1 MTSLQCSVV
10 AAAYQNQKKA
20 WVWLWLRLSV
30 CYCEVIKSKLRRNK
44 AQGFYMQVSR
54 SIWRTFEIGSPC
66 LGMLWPF
73 GKSLILRC
81 SCTELK
87 TYRAFTPYLLLGRE
101 EASLL
106 FSSPPSFSLISPLPH
121 PALFRCTWPGEYHNQ
136 NGGGG
141 SSRSCITSTT
151 TTHFYYLTWSITI
164 RTEEE
169 ETPASA
175 SFPTARLIFCFF
187 NLIFYSSRDIAICGM
202 KSSYRVSNKQARRTM
217 PRELQSCS
225 FTTLPSPSPC
235 QGPRCPQGPQCLR

>member
-1 MTSLQCSVV
+1 
-10 AAAYQNQKKA
+10 
-20 WVWLWLRLSV
+20 
-30 CYCEVIKSKLRRNK
+30 
-44 AQGFYMQVSR
+44 
-54 SIWRTFEIGSPC
+54 
-66 LGMLWPF
+66 MLWPF

-87 TYRAFTPYLLLGRE
+87 TYRHHRAFTPYLLLGRE
-101 EASLL
+101 GGGLSSFFISSLIL
-106 FSSPPSFSLISPLPH
+106 PHSLSSPPAPSRPLPVH
-121 PALFRCTWPGEYHNQ
+121 LTRGVSQSER
-136 NGGGG
+136 
-141 SSRSCITSTT
+141 SRSCNTSTT

-175 SFPTARLIFCFF
+175 SFPTARLIFCFL
-187 NLIFYSSRDIAICGM
+187 NLIFSSSRDIVAIRGM

-235 QGPRCPQGPQCLR
+235 QGPRCPQGPQCPR